1 MINVTCTR
9 HPFLALTASTSF
21 QKSLAFTHFDDF
33 SLWHHDT
40 NDLWSWTLWY
50 CLLYLLTISS
60 FTNTGA
66 LWLLS
71 SKAFSNH
78 ISCLLDGDGYPLHSA
93 LLLKASIF
101 FIPRT
106 LSVMVL
112 FVLTGP
118 GFSFH
123 QRNSAPLSYL
133 VKASSFS
140 QLIFMKDLQ
149 LLSIYRVHTSRLTL
163 LFSCICYIRL
173 ATNILNF
180 LLLFLM

>member
-33 SLWHHDT
+33 SLWQPHHDT

-118 GFSFH
+118 RIFISSKKLCSFIIFSESQFFFTT
-123 QRNSAPLSYL
+123 YL
-133 VKASSFS
+133 HKGSTIAFN
-140 QLIFMKDLQ
+140 L
-149 LLSIYRVHTSRLTL
+149 
-163 LFSCICYIRL
+163 
-173 ATNILNF
+173 
-180 LLLFLM
+180 